1 MVWKDV
7 LQAQQQRTSRAERWK
22 KKNFQKPSLPGNKT
36 EWGQIKLMWGGSLI
50 SSWKWMIYTYQI
62 VEKWDGS
69 KGDIDIAH

>member
-1 MVWKDV
+1 M
-7 LQAQQQRTSRAERWK
+7 K
-22 KKNFQKPSLPGNKT
+22 KKHFQKPSFPGNKT